1 VQLAPAAIVVPQ
13 LLPATAK
20 PLLAVMPVKLRV
32 TLWRFFSVTV
42 PAALVSPTVNVPR
55 FSEPGE
61 TVTAAAPD
69 ELPLRLTV
77 WGLPGA
83 LPVNVS
89 VPVVVPVKVGENVTP
104 TLQLAPAAILVPQ
117 VLLATPN
124 PEVVAIPEKLSATF

>member
-1 VQLAPAAIVVPQ
+1 
-13 LLPATAK
+13 
-20 PLLAVMPVKLRV
+20 MPVKLRV